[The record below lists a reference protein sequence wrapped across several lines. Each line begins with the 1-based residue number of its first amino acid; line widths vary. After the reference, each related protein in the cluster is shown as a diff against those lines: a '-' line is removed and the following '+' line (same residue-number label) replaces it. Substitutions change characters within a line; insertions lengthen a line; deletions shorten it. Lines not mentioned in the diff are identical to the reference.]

1 MICQEIIDNDVLP
14 LSSGFYRAYYHIFIA
29 LCYCLYNFT
38 CMTGTMVSKKAF
50 WDVNFAALDFEKSSL
65 FIMQKVFNY
74 GSWNDQVA
82 IMRLYGLE
90 RIKKEIIDASY
101 LRQPVLSF
109 LCNPLAEL
117 ISQSMFNSADRFVV

>member
-1 MICQEIIDNDVLP
+1 MPGSI
-14 LSSGFYRAYYHIFIA
+14 
-29 LCYCLYNFT
+29 
-38 CMTGTMVSKKAF
+38 VSKKAF

-109 LCNPLAEL
+109 LCAILRLQKTDFGCYIKMQSNPLPW
-117 ISQSMFNSADRFVV
+117 NC